1 MPVSEYNHIL
11 VAVSFAVAIFASY
24 TALNVS
30 VNGVPY

>member
-24 TALNVS
+24 TAL
-30 VNGVPY
+30 